1 MQVIKVRDAD
11 GNQVSYYSCSVAS
24 QLISANQWQV
34 PVDGIHQG
42 TLLTQYRNTGYVHGT
57 KLGRDV
63 YFNEKDLTNMGYQVD
78 TDKYHI
84 PEEVVV
90 ELPRGKNDN

>member
-42 TLLTQYRNTGYVHGT
+42 TLLTQ
-57 KLGRDV
+57 
-63 YFNEKDLTNMGYQVD
+63 
-78 TDKYHI
+78 
-84 PEEVVV
+84 
-90 ELPRGKNDN
+90 